1 MMRTDK
7 RTDVLENVY
16 SYSQEAMIMRD
27 TINGIILVGMLALG
41 MFVFFAVG
49 ELRDNEAVVVT
60 EQKVEHS
67 IEEEVALTEAET
79 LEAHILAKRD
89 DEKDDKTT
97 WFAAE

>member
-1 MMRTDK
+1 
-7 RTDVLENVY
+7 
-16 SYSQEAMIMRD
+16 MRD
-27 TINGIILVGMLALG
+27 TINGIILVGMLAFG

>member
-16 SYSQEAMIMRD
+16 SYSQEVIVMRD

-41 MFVFFAVG
+41 MFAFYMVG
-49 ELRDNEAVVVT
+49 EMRHDVEVVAT
-60 EQKVEHS
+60 EPVIEHS
-67 IEEEVALTEAET
+67 IEEEVALTEAES
-79 LEAHILAKRD
+79 LEAQLLAERA
-89 DEKDDKTT
+89 EKEDDKTT

>member
-1 MMRTDK
+1 
-7 RTDVLENVY
+7 
-16 SYSQEAMIMRD
+16 MRD

-41 MFVFFAVG
+41 MFAFFAVG
-49 ELRDNEAVVVT
+49 ELRNNEVAVT

-79 LEAHILAKRD
+79 LEAHILAERD
-89 DEKDDKTT
+89 EEENNETT